1 MGIIDNEA
9 LHPGRCTHYIAADGS
24 ELELTD
30 AIRKSYMKK
39 VDALSSQALRV
50 MGIATRRNVPFATFG
65 AEGLDTDDKFKN
77 IVTGL
82 TLCGLCASIDPE
94 RDGVKGAV
102 KTAKTAGLRVVMIT
116 GDYLPTAIAIAKNIN
131 IIHKSADED
140 VVAKEA
146 CDCGKLR
153 EGDVYL
159 PDEAIDKLSRSSN
172 VFARAKPEDKLEIVK
187 SLQRQGWVCAMT
199 GDGVNDAPALQRA
212 DIGVA
217 MGLEGTEVPRAHLIW
232 CSLTTISVP
241 SSKQLNAD
249 ASSMLASKSLSV
261 SSCLCTLLRC
271 FRFSCALSLA
281 CQ

>member
-1 MGIIDNEA
+1 MG
-9 LHPGRCTHYIAADGS
+9 
-24 ELELTD
+24 
-30 AIRKSYMKK
+30 KK

-50 MGIATRRNVPFATFG
+50 LAIATRRNVPFAAFG

-131 IIHKSADED
+131 IIHKEADPD

-159 PDEAIDKLSRSSN
+159 PDDQIDVLSRSSN

-199 GDGVNDAPALQRA
+199 GDGVNDAPAL
-212 DIGVA
+212 
-217 MGLEGTEVPRAHLIW
+217 PRAHLIW